1 MKRMTLRM
9 NEALYGIIKERATR
23 EHRSIHA
30 EILVVLERFFGK
42 GQRIELLEKE
52 DPAGSRDFREESS
65 EMPVPNVR
73 GKGPV
78 GS

>member
-9 NEALYGIIKERATR
+9 NEALYKIIKERATR

-42 GQRIELLEKE
+42 GQRIELTGKE
-52 DPAGSRDFREESS
+52 EGAGNRNAKDE
-65 EMPVPNVR
+65 
-73 GKGPV
+73 
-78 GS
+78 

>member
-1 MKRMTLRM
+1 M
-9 NEALYGIIKERATR
+9 NEALYGIIKDRATR

-42 GQRIELLEKE
+42 GQRIELMGKE
-52 DPAGSRDFREESS
+52 DQADSRESREETS
-65 EMPVPNVR
+65 EMPGRNVR

-78 GS
+78 GT

>member
-9 NEALYGIIKERATR
+9 NEALYRIIKERATR

-42 GQRIELLEKE
+42 GRGMEILVEEE
-52 DPAGSRDFREESS
+52 EEGSGSRDR
-65 EMPVPNVR
+65 
-73 GKGPV
+73 
-78 GS
+78 